1 MRTLL
6 CLTLFVQIA
15 FGLISTPFTQ
25 LRSTKPS
32 LSIKYHGTST
42 NKRDI
47 SKLSSSRVSETVV
60 VNPPSTNFQYLKKLD
75 ARVKRLSDGESDF
88 LLSFWSDALKC
99 FQIYPNMSTTRVSV
113 TTTCMA
119 ISAILANPLHW
130 ERSCRW
136 DEIPGGSDGLIGT
149 NITSEYISD
158 LLYINS
164 CFWHLFVYTT
174 QHYCIRYVFT
184 SHENNKMEA
193 YNAY

>member
-1 MRTLL
+1 MTVPRVRFYTTEVSIDQERRLKSRVGPKMRIFL
-6 CLTLFVQIA
+6 CLTLLVQIA
-15 FGLISTPFTQ
+15 YGLVSKPSAL
-25 LRSTKPS
+25 LRSSKPS
-32 LSIKYHGTST
+32 LSVKYHGTST
-42 NKRDI
+42 NKRELA
-47 SKLSSSRVSETVV
+47 KLSSSRVSDTVI

-136 DEIPGGSDGLIGT
+136 DEIPGGSDGLAGMLQ
-149 NITSEYISD
+149 Y
-158 LLYINS
+158 
-164 CFWHLFVYTT
+164 
-174 QHYCIRYVFT
+174 Q
-184 SHENNKMEA
+184 
-193 YNAY
+193 